1 VYLDSAR
8 PFGLRDAEDPDAE
21 GTPDNVDD
29 PSDRY
34 IRDAQGGIAPGTS
47 VVQTGGKTVCLKGV
61 ATHKCVDIGDVT
73 RTYWERRQ

>member
-1 VYLDSAR
+1 M
-8 PFGLRDAEDPDAE
+8 PFGLRDSEDPDGE
-21 GTPDNVDD
+21 EEETLDS

-34 IRDAQGGIAPGTS
+34 ERDSQGGIAPGTS
-47 VVQTGGKTVCLKGV
+47 IVQNDGKTICLKGV